1 MELSFVAVAVRRYWW
16 AVVLGALVGVI
27 GGQQLRADGPV
38 LYDSTALVL
47 VSEPTSTWVD
57 AAVADRYLLGQL
69 SVLRSSSLAAAV
81 AERIGED
88 LDAAAVQSRTE
99 MSQVADTD
107 VISIRASAADA
118 ELAKAIA
125 DGYVAEYFATLQQR
139 IDQAQAPG
147 RQQLETALADV
158 QVRLDDANATVA
170 ALLAPYLAAEDEPI
184 PTLDQIDPALA
195 TRRQLLL
202 QEYDRVA
209 LALDELEL
217 SSRVRTASQ
226 VIQIASDPEPR
237 PTASGGAISLAVTLT
252 GVLLGVVAACALAA
266 TTRRVLDQ
274 REVAELLGVGIVGD
288 LPRAHQIGARPR
300 SRLED
305 PPPRSIEL
313 IDRLVVQ
320 AESRAHLGESL
331 TVAVV
336 GAARG
341 SGTTTLA
348 SLVANRFAAVGSQVL
363 LVDADPRDNELT
375 HTFGADPHGI
385 ASLVAAAGRASG
397 PRRLAS
403 LDRRDPSVATA
414 VPGVRVLGSGDRSGG
429 LALRRQQ
436 VPDLLDAATRL
447 ASVVV
452 VDAGPV
458 LSAASSTQLAQLVDA
473 VVLAVPRRRL
483 ARRALMAVAEQ
494 LADRRDDL
502 LVVVVPARRHRTRRV
517 ANETAAVEHQIEVLA
532 PPDVETR
539 RVVEVGAMD
548 RA

>member
-1 MELSFVAVAVRRYWW
+1 MELSFVVTAVRRYWW
-16 AVVLGALVGVI
+16 VVVLGALVGLI
-27 GGQQLRADGPV
+27 AGQQLRTDEPV

-47 VSEPTSTWVD
+47 VAEPTSTWID

-69 SVLRSSSLAAAV
+69 SVLRSRSLAADV
-81 AERIGED
+81 AERIGD
-88 LDAAAVQSRTE
+88 GFDAADMQRSTM

-107 VISIRASAADA
+107 VIAIQATADDS
-118 ELAKAIA
+118 ELATAIA
-125 DGYVAEYFATLQQR
+125 DGYVAAYFAILQQR
-139 IDQAQAPG
+139 IDEAQAPG

-158 QVRLDDANATVA
+158 QARLDEANATVA

-184 PTLDQIDPALA
+184 PTLDQLDPSLA

-217 SSRVRTASQ
+217 TAQVRSASQ
-226 VIQIASDPEPR
+226 VIQSASEAEARPR
-237 PTASGGAISLAVTLT
+237 SSETAMSVAVSLT
-252 GVLLGVVAACALAA
+252 GVLLGVVAACVLAA

-274 REVAELLGVGIVGD
+274 RELAEVLGADVIGSLG
-288 LPRAHQIGARPR
+288 RAHQFASRPR

-305 PPPRSIEL
+305 PPPQALEL
-313 IDRLVVQ
+313 AERLVVQ

-336 GAARG
+336 GAVRSAG
-341 SGTTTLA
+341 STTVA
-348 SLVANRFAAVGSQVL
+348 ALVANRLAANGSQVL

-375 HTFGADPHGI
+375 RTFGADPHGV
-385 ASLVAAAGRASG
+385 ASLVAPHGRGAG

-403 LDRRDPSVATA
+403 LERRDPSVATA
-414 VPGVRVLGSGDRSGG
+414 VPGVRVLGAGDQPGG
-429 LALRRQQ
+429 PALRRQQ
-436 VPDLLDAATRL
+436 VPDLLDATTRL
-447 ASVVV
+447 APAVV
-452 VDAGPV
+452 VDAGP
-458 LSAASSTQLAQLVDA
+458 LLAAASSTHLVQLADA

-483 ARRALMAVAEQ
+483 LRRTLAGVAAQ
-494 LADRRDDL
+494 LADRHDDL
-502 LVVVVPARRHRTRRV
+502 LVVVVPARRARDRRV
-517 ANETAAVEHQIEVLA
+517 APLVPVVDRHVEMLA
-532 PPDVETR
+532 PPDVEPR

>member
-88 LDAAAVQSRTE
+88 LDATAVQSRTE

-107 VISIRASAADA
+107 VISIRASADDA

-139 IDQAQAPG
+139 IDAAQAPG

-158 QVRLDDANATVA
+158 QLRLDDANATVA

-341 SGTTTLA
+341 AGTTTLA

-458 LSAASSTQLAQLVDA
+458 LSAASSTQLALLVDA

>member
-88 LDAAAVQSRTE
+88 LDATAVESRTE

-107 VISIRASAADA
+107 VISIRASADDA

-139 IDQAQAPG
+139 IDAAQAPG

-158 QVRLDDANATVA
+158 QLRLDDANATVA

-341 SGTTTLA
+341 AGTTTLA

-517 ANETAAVEHQIEVLA
+517 ANETAVVEHQIEVLA